1 VPAIHGPG
9 PCRRP
14 PSLGE
19 LVTAPELAA
28 LATLDHALQI
38 SVLALAAAW
47 PELELLDFPLPRGVD
62 ARLRA
67 ALRIVE
73 HARRLAHLTRRYR
86 AVLREAEQR
95 ESDLP
100 F

>member
-1 VPAIHGPG
+1 MPPSRGP
-9 PCRRP
+9 RRP
-14 PSLGE
+14 PPSVGE

-28 LATLDHALQI
+28 LATLDHAVEI
-38 SVLALAAAW
+38 SVLSLAAAL
-47 PELELLDFPLPRGVD
+47 PELELLEFPLPRGID

-67 ALRIVE
+67 ALRLVE

-86 AVLREAEQR
+86 AALRDAEQR
-95 ESDLP
+95 ELDLP

>member
-1 VPAIHGPG
+1 MPTSRAP
-9 PCRRP
+9 RRPP

-28 LATLDHALQI
+28 LATLDHAVQI
-38 SVLALAAAW
+38 SVLSLAAAW
-47 PELELLDFPLPRGVD
+47 PELELLEFPLPRGID

-67 ALRIVE
+67 ALRLIE
-73 HARRLAHLTRRYR
+73 HARRLAHLTSRYR
-86 AVLREAEQR
+86 AALRDAEQR
-95 ESDLP
+95 ELDLP

>member
-1 VPAIHGPG
+1 MPPTRAP
-9 PCRRP
+9 RRPP

-28 LATLDHALQI
+28 LATLEHAVEI
-38 SVLALAAAW
+38 SVLSLAAAL
-47 PELELLDFPLPRGVD
+47 PELALLEFPLPRGID

-86 AVLREAEQR
+86 AALRDAEKR
-95 ESDLP
+95 ELDLP